1 MSPVVLASLASA
13 GTHPPSVS
21 LSLWHCP
28 LRLHLSIPCR
38 YHNNTLLD
46 PSLYKHDGKLLL
58 KNLQRDQA
66 GEYFCKAQSDAGAV
80 KSQVAQLIVIGK
92 PGRVPGE
99 PLLQDWGHLSGH
111 NWAVKTPAFL
121 CYVQCY
127 VLWDTRM
134 SQTPILP
141 SRSCHPRRGKEL

>member
-1 MSPVVLASLASA
+1 MAL
-13 GTHPPSVS
+13 PPQAA
-21 LSLWHCP
+21 P
-28 LRLHLSIPCR
+28 LIPCR

-66 GEYFCKAQSDAGAV
+66 GEYFCKAQSDSGAV

-99 PLLQDWGHLSGH
+99 PLLQDWGAPQ
-111 NWAVKTPAFL
+111 WT
-121 CYVQCY
+121 
-127 VLWDTRM
+127 
-134 SQTPILP
+134 
-141 SRSCHPRRGKEL
+141 